1 MTERGF
7 HTPRA
12 SGFLNQWRNPLAYPV
27 EYFQKSKRK
36 FESYCLGLGG
46 MMRAIAWVIGVM
58 LSGPVGAQTVIP
70 DATGEAKVEMG
81 TQAGLE
87 TWVEAFRPR
96 ALAAGVPA
104 ATFDAA
110 LRGVAFDPKV
120 VERDRNQ
127 NEFTKTVWD
136 YLDTA
141 VSEDRVALGIK
152 ALDRNRDLLERI
164 EADYG
169 VEKEIVVA
177 VWGLESAYG
186 TFRGDLPVLGSL
198 ATLAY
203 DGRRGAFFEAELI
216 AALKIVDGG
225 HVETFTGS
233 WAGASGH
240 TQFMP
245 SSWQNFAVDFD
256 GDGKRNLWGED
267 PADALASTANYL
279 RHWGWTMG
287 QPWGLEVTLPEGFD
301 YDQTTERVVK
311 PVADWQ
317 ALGVR
322 TATGDDLPDHG
333 PGSILLP
340 GGHRGAAFLIWPN
353 FQVIEHYNTADA
365 YIIGIGHLAD
375 RIKGGPPIAAA
386 WPRELRA
393 LTLNERKELQDLL
406 GRAGFDPGG
415 VDGRMGPKT
424 IAAVKA
430 FQKARGRV
438 PDGYPSLEVLALLR

>member
-1 MTERGF
+1 MRIIAAVIG
-7 HTPRA
+7 
-12 SGFLNQWRNPLAYPV
+12 GVLALGAAQAQTILPDPV
-27 EYFQKSKRK
+27 E
-36 FESYCLGLGG
+36 
-46 MMRAIAWVIGVM
+46 GV
-58 LSGPVGAQTVIP
+58 
-70 DATGEAKVEMG
+70 EVEMG
-81 TQAGLE
+81 TQAGLDA
-87 TWVEAFRPR
+87 WVRDFRTR
-96 ALAAGVPA
+96 ALSAGIPA
-104 ATFDAA
+104 TTFDAA
-110 LRGVAFDPKV
+110 LREVEFNPKV

-141 VSEDRVALGIK
+141 VSEDRVTLGIK
-152 ALDRNRDLLERI
+152 ALEKHQALLERI
-164 EADYG
+164 EAEYG
-169 VEKEIVVA
+169 VEKEIIAA

-186 TFRGDLPVLGSL
+186 TYRGDLPVLGSL

-216 AALKIVDGG
+216 AALRIVDGG
-225 HVETFTGS
+225 HVESFTGS

-245 SSWQNFAVDFD
+245 SSWEKFAVDFD
-256 GDGKRNLWGED
+256 GDGKRDLWGDD
-267 PADALASTANYL
+267 PGDALASTANYL
-279 RHWGWTMG
+279 RHWGWQKGM
-287 QPWGLEVTLPEGFD
+287 PWGLEVRLPKGFD

-311 PVADWQ
+311 PVTDWV
-317 ALGVR
+317 AMGVKP
-322 TATGDDLPDHG
+322 AAGGDLPDHG

-340 GGHRGAAFLIWPN
+340 GGARGAAFLIFPN
-353 FQVIEHYNTADA
+353 FQVIEKYNTADA

-375 RIKGGPPIAAA
+375 RIKGGPPIAAS

-393 LTLNERKELQDLL
+393 LTLEERRELQDLL

-430 FQKARGRV
+430 FQAAHGLV
-438 PDGYPSLEVLALLR
+438 PDGYPSLEILDLLR

>member
-1 MTERGF
+1 MVRVFVGVILAGLL
-7 HTPRA
+7 H
-12 SGFLNQWRNPLAYPV
+12 GPLA
-27 EYFQKSKRK
+27 
-36 FESYCLGLGG
+36 
-46 MMRAIAWVIGVM
+46 
-58 LSGPVGAQTVIP
+58 AQTILP
-70 DATGEAKVEMG
+70 DADQGVEVKMG

-87 TWVEAFRPR
+87 AWVEAFRPR

-110 LRGVAFDPKV
+110 LRGVEFNPKV

-127 NEFTKTVWD
+127 NEFSKTIWD

-152 ALDRNRDLLERI
+152 AMAKHRALLDRIAAE
-164 EADYG
+164 YG
-169 VEKEIVVA
+169 VEAEILAA

-186 TFRGDLPVLGSL
+186 TYRGDLPVLGSL

-203 DGRRGAFFEAELI
+203 DGRRAAFFEAELI
-216 AALKIVDGG
+216 AALKIVAGG
-225 HVETFTGS
+225 HVQTFTGS

-245 SSWQNFAVDFD
+245 SSWENFAVDFD
-256 GDGKRNLWGED
+256 GDGKRNLWGDD
-267 PADALASTANYL
+267 PGDALASTANYL
-279 RHWGWTMG
+279 RHWGWTTG
-287 QPWGLEVTLPEGFD
+287 QPWGLEVTLPDGFD

-317 ALGVR
+317 AMGIR
-322 TATGDDLPDHG
+322 TATGADLPDHG

-340 GGHRGAAFLIWPN
+340 GGHRGAAFLIFPN

-375 RIKGGPPIAAA
+375 RLKGAPPIAAP
-386 WPRELRA
+386 WPRDLRA
-393 LTLNERKELQDLL
+393 LTLDERKELQDRLTQT
-406 GRAGFDPGG
+406 GFDPGG

-430 FQKARGRV
+430 FQKARGLI
-438 PDGYPSLEVLALLR
+438 PDGYPSLEILTLLR

>member
-1 MTERGF
+1 
-7 HTPRA
+7 
-12 SGFLNQWRNPLAYPV
+12 
-27 EYFQKSKRK
+27 
-36 FESYCLGLGG
+36 
-46 MMRAIAWVIGVM
+46 MRVIGWI
-58 LSGPVGAQTVIP
+58 LLAILLQGPCVAEVIP
-70 DATGEAKVEMG
+70 PDAAAVEGEVKMG
-81 TQAGLE
+81 TQAGLAA
-87 TWVEAFRPR
+87 WVTAFRPR

-110 LRGVAFDPKV
+110 LRGVEFNPRV

-127 NEFTKTVWD
+127 NEFSKTVWD

-141 VSEDRVALGIK
+141 VSEDRVRLGVAAL
-152 ALDRNRDLLERI
+152 ARHAELFDRIAAE
-164 EADYG
+164 YG
-169 VEKEIVVA
+169 VEKEILAA

-186 TFRGDLPVLGSL
+186 TYPGDLPVLGSL

-216 AALKIVDGG
+216 AALKIIAGG
-225 HVETFTGS
+225 HVDRFTGS

-245 SSWQNFAVDFD
+245 SSWERFAVDFD

-267 PADALASTANYL
+267 PGDALASTANYL
-279 RHWGWTMG
+279 AQSGWTTG

-311 PVADWQ
+311 PVPDWQ

-322 TATGDDLPDHG
+322 TATGADLPDHG

-340 GGHRGAAFLIWPN
+340 GGHRGAAFLIFPN
-353 FQVIEHYNTADA
+353 FQVIEKYNTADA
-365 YIIGIGHLAD
+365 YIIGIGQLAD
-375 RIKGGPPIAAA
+375 RLKGGPPIAAA
-386 WPRELRA
+386 WPRDLRA
-393 LTLNERKELQDLL
+393 LTLDERKELQERL
-406 GRAGFDPGG
+406 GQAGFDPGG

-430 FQKARGRV
+430 FQKAQGLI
-438 PDGYPSLEVLALLR
+438 PDGYPSLEILTSLR

>member
-1 MTERGF
+1 MSIF
-7 HTPRA
+7 
-12 SGFLNQWRNPLAYPV
+12 
-27 EYFQKSKRK
+27 SKRK
-36 FESYCLGLGG
+36 HNLKRIVWIIGMLVVWAGLVQ
-46 MMRAIAWVIGVM
+46 AQTI
-58 LSGPVGAQTVIP
+58 LPDPVG
-70 DATGEAKVEMG
+70 GEMAEMG
-81 TQAGLE
+81 TQEGLE
-87 TWVEAFRPR
+87 AWVAAFRPR
-96 ALAAGVPA
+96 ALAAGIPA

-110 LRGVAFDPKV
+110 LRGVAFNASV

-141 VSEDRVALGIK
+141 VSADRVALGIK
-152 ALDRNRDLLERI
+152 AVDRNRDLLERI
-164 EADYG
+164 EAEYG
-169 VEKEIVVA
+169 VEKEVVAA

-186 TFRGDLPVLGSL
+186 TYRGDLPVLGSL

-203 DGRRGAFFEAELI
+203 EGRRGAFFEAELI
-216 AALKIVDGG
+216 AALRIVAGG
-225 HVETFTGS
+225 HVESFAGS

-245 SSWQNFAVDFD
+245 SSWEDFAVDFD

-279 RHWGWTMG
+279 RHWGWTKG
-287 QPWGLEVTLPEGFD
+287 QPWGLEVRLPKGFD

-311 PVADWQ
+311 PVADWV
-317 ALGVR
+317 ALGV
-322 TATGDDLPDHG
+322 APVAGGVLPDHG

-340 GGHRGAAFLIWPN
+340 GGARGAAFLIFPN
-353 FQVIEHYNTADA
+353 FQVIEKYNTADA

-375 RIKGGPPIAAA
+375 RIKGGPPIAAT

-393 LTLNERKELQDLL
+393 LTLEERRELQERLVQ
-406 GRAGFDPGG
+406 AGFDPGG

-424 IAAVKA
+424 VAAVKA
-430 FQKARGRV
+430 FQKAKGLV
-438 PDGYPSLEVLALLR
+438 PDGYPSLEVLTLLR

>member
-1 MTERGF
+1 
-7 HTPRA
+7 
-12 SGFLNQWRNPLAYPV
+12 
-27 EYFQKSKRK
+27 
-36 FESYCLGLGG
+36 
-46 MMRAIAWVIGVM
+46 MMRVIGWI
-58 LSGPVGAQTVIP
+58 LLAILLQGPCVAEVIP
-70 DATGEAKVEMG
+70 PDAAAVEGEVKMG
-81 TQAGLE
+81 TQAGLAA
-87 TWVEAFRPR
+87 WVTAFRPR

-110 LRGVAFDPKV
+110 LRGVEFNPRV

-127 NEFTKTVWD
+127 NEFSKTVWD

-141 VSEDRVALGIK
+141 VSEDRVRLGVAAL
-152 ALDRNRDLLERI
+152 ARHAELFDRIAAE
-164 EADYG
+164 YG
-169 VEKEIVVA
+169 VEKEILAA

-186 TFRGDLPVLGSL
+186 TYPGDLPVLGSL

-216 AALKIVDGG
+216 AALKIIAGG
-225 HVETFTGS
+225 HVDRFTGS

-245 SSWQNFAVDFD
+245 SSWERFAVDFD

-267 PADALASTANYL
+267 PGDALASTANYL
-279 RHWGWTMG
+279 AQSGWTTG

-311 PVADWQ
+311 PVPDWQ

-322 TATGDDLPDHG
+322 TATGADLPDHG

-340 GGHRGAAFLIWPN
+340 GGHRGAAFLIFPN
-353 FQVIEHYNTADA
+353 FQVIEKYNTADA
-365 YIIGIGHLAD
+365 YIIGIGQLAD
-375 RIKGGPPIAAA
+375 RLKGGPPIAAA
-386 WPRELRA
+386 WPRDLRA
-393 LTLNERKELQDLL
+393 LTLDERKELQERL
-406 GRAGFDPGG
+406 GQAGFDPGG

-430 FQKARGRV
+430 FQKAQGLI
-438 PDGYPSLEVLALLR
+438 PDGYPSLEILTSLR

>member
-1 MTERGF
+1 MK
-7 HTPRA
+7 RA
-12 SGFLNQWRNPLAYPV
+12 F
-27 EYFQKSKRK
+27 
-36 FESYCLGLGG
+36 
-46 MMRAIAWVIGVM
+46 RAILCGM
-58 LSGPVGAQTVIP
+58 LGMSSASAQTILP
-70 DATGEAKVEMG
+70 DAPQGEAKMG
-81 TQAGLE
+81 TQTGLE
-87 TWVEAFRPR
+87 AWVRGFRPR

-104 ATFDAA
+104 AVFDAA
-110 LRGVAFDPKV
+110 LRRVDFNPKV

-127 NEFTKTVWD
+127 NEFSKTIWD

-152 ALDRNRDLLERI
+152 AMAQHRDLLDAI
-164 EADYG
+164 AADYG
-169 VEKEIVVA
+169 VEAEILAA

-186 TFRGDLPVLGSL
+186 TYRGDLPVLGSL

-225 HVETFTGS
+225 HVKAFAGS

-245 SSWQNFAVDFD
+245 SSWEAFAVDFD

-267 PADALASTANYL
+267 PGDALASTANYL
-279 RHWGWTMG
+279 RHWGWTTG
-287 QPWGLEVTLPEGFD
+287 QPWGLEVTLPQGFD
-301 YDQTTERVVK
+301 YDQTTERVVE
-311 PVADWQ
+311 PVPDWQ
-317 ALGVR
+317 AMGVR
-322 TATGDDLPDHG
+322 TATGGDLPDHG

-340 GGHRGAAFLIWPN
+340 GGHRGAAFLIFPN
-353 FQVIEHYNTADA
+353 FQVIEKYNTADA

-375 RIKGGPPIAAA
+375 RLKGGPPIAAT
-386 WPRELRA
+386 WPRDLRA
-393 LTLNERKELQDLL
+393 LTLDERKELQDLL
-406 GRAGFDPGG
+406 GTAGFDPGG

-430 FQKARGRV
+430 FQTARSLV
-438 PDGYPSLEVLALLR
+438 PDGYPSLEVLSLLR